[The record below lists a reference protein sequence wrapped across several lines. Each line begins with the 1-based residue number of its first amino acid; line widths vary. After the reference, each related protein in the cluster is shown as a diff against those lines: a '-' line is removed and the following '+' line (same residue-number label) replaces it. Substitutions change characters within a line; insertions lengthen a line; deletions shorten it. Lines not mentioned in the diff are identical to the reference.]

1 MDETIVLEA
10 APHADFLVHLDD
22 ATRSLQNAGEITSTA
37 ARLLGEYLLVD
48 RCAYADVEAD
58 DDTFNVIGDHN
69 RGVPSIVGR
78 YRFADF
84 SAECLALMRANVPF
98 VVVDSEGDPRTA
110 LVREAYRHTSIR
122 AVICVPVCRNARLV
136 AAMAVHSVTVREW
149 TEHEVALVH
158 RVANRYWESI
168 ARMRASRE
176 LREQWAIFDAALSH
190 TPDFTYIF
198 DLDGRFR
205 YINQALLSLWQKS
218 YEEAIGRNFHD
229 LDYPTVLA
237 DRLQLQIQQVIAT
250 NSRVR
255 DQTPYTGANG
265 ELRHYEYIFVPIHAD
280 DGTVT
285 AVAGSTRDITD
296 RLRNEEDLRRVNE
309 ALSHTNDELRQFTY
323 IVSHDLQEPLRMVSN
338 YVGLLEVQAGS
349 ELNALGR
356 GYVERALA
364 GTQRM
369 QGMIRALL
377 EYVQASEQ
385 KPFTSVDLGQV
396 ITNAIENLAMRIE
409 ESRADIEVTVTATV
423 RGDPILLMQVFQN
436 LIGNALKFRDPARP
450 IVVRVAQALDE
461 TSCTV
466 TINDNGIG
474 ISARS
479 CQRIFDVFHRGHGRD
494 AYEGNGIGLAICK
507 KIVHRHGGTLTV
519 ESSKGVGSTFRVGL
533 PRG

>member
-1 MDETIVLEA
+1 MDDFVVLEP

-48 RCAYADVEAD
+48 RCAYADVESD
-58 DDTFNVIGDHN
+58 ENTFNLIGDHN
-69 RGVPSIVGR
+69 RGVPSIIGR

-84 SAECLALMRANVPF
+84 GAECLALMQANAPF
-98 VVVDSEGDPRTA
+98 VVVDCELDPRTA
-110 LVREAYRHTSIR
+110 LVQEAYCHIGIR

-136 AAMAVHSVTVREW
+136 AAMAVHSVAVRQW
-149 TEHEVALVH
+149 TEDEIALVG

-168 ARMRASRE
+168 ARMRVGRE

-205 YINQALLSLWQKS
+205 YINRALLSLWQKS
-218 YEEAIGRNFHD
+218 YAEAIGRNFHD
-229 LDYPTVLA
+229 LDYPTPLA

-250 NSRVR
+250 DSQVR
-255 DQTPYTGANG
+255 DQTPYIGANG
-265 ELRHYEYIFVPIHAD
+265 EMRHYEYIFVPIHAD

-296 RLRNEEDLRRVNE
+296 RLRIEEDLRQVNE
-309 ALSHTNDELRQFTY
+309 ALSRTNEELGQFTY

-338 YVGLLEVQAGS
+338 YVGLLEASAGS
-349 ELNALGR
+349 ELSAQGR

-377 EYVQASEQ
+377 EYAQASEQ
-385 KPFTSVDLGQV
+385 EPFEAVDLGRV
-396 ITNAIENLAMRIE
+396 VANAIENLAARIE
-409 ESRADIEVTVTATV
+409 ESHAAIEVAVTATV
-423 RGDPILLMQVFQN
+423 PGDPMLLMQVFQN
-436 LIGNALKFRDPARP
+436 LIGNALKFRHPERP
-450 IVVRVAQALDE
+450 IVVRVMQTLDE
-461 TSCTV
+461 AGCMVAIS
-466 TINDNGIG
+466 DNGIG
-474 ISARS
+474 ISPRS
-479 CQRIFDVFHRGHGRD
+479 CQRIFDVFHRAHGRD
-494 AYEGNGIGLAICK
+494 AYEGNGIGLSICK
-507 KIVHRHGGTLTV
+507 KIIHRHGGTLTV
-519 ESSKGVGSTFRVGL
+519 ESSKGVGSTFRLCL
-533 PRG
+533 PCG